1 MEEREITEMLNKEQ
15 EQNSNDFRNFDLT
28 SFARAKEKMIA
39 TNELTYKGHWDS
51 VRDRMMRLKD
61 YTPEEVAAII
71 NSGVLSEQQKLS
83 RNYFNKDGYYKQIII
98 YYATLLKYMGL
109 LIPNPSAGKNL
120 STSHIQKRYYN
131 ALDFVERMQLP
142 VLLTNIAQRAL
153 VEGCYYGLRI
163 EGDKNTFQLI
173 DLPSGYA
180 CSRFKD
186 VYGNDVVEFDV
197 SYFATIADRE
207 QREAALIAYPKI
219 VQKAWK
225 EFSKG
230 KRKSKWLI
238 IPKEIGVCFPFFDGR
253 PLFLNVIPATIEY
266 DEAVATQRER
276 DAEEI
281 RKIIVQKIPHLNDG
295 RLLFE
300 PDEAE
305 EIHMGTV
312 GMMKGNKNVSVLT
325 TYGDVDAITSSATA
339 DKTDNT
345 LTRMEQNIYAQA
357 GVTGQIF
364 ASTGSSSLE
373 TSLNNDLA
381 LMMYLANKF
390 SRFITNTLNDTFGN
404 GNITFKYQIMP
415 ITYYNAT
422 AFVDSSF
429 KLVGSGYSALMPALA
444 FGLTQKDL
452 VNIKDLEN
460 DVLKLG
466 DKLKPLSTSYTQTN
480 SGSDKDKEGDEE
492 NGDGKAPKGKAVET
506 DIDEGGR
513 PKKKEDEKADKT
525 HQNEESLDRT
535 GGGS

>member
-1 MEEREITEMLNKEQ
+1 MEENTTVVENNT
-15 EQNSNDFRNFDLT
+15 NDYRNFNLT

-39 TNELTYKGHWDS
+39 TNELAYSGNWGSNYHRTMK
-51 VRDRMMRLKD
+51 LKD
-61 YTPEEVAAII
+61 YSPEEVSLII
-71 NSGVLSEQQKLS
+71 TSGSLSEQQKLS
-83 RNYFNKDGYYKQIII
+83 RNYFNKDGYYKQIVI

-109 LIPNPSAGKNL
+109 LIPNPSNGKNL

-131 ALDFVERMQLP
+131 ALDYVERMQLP
-142 VLLTNIAQRAL
+142 VLLTNIAQRAI
-153 VEGCYYGLRI
+153 VDGSYYGLKV
-163 EGDKNTFQLI
+163 ETDKNNFQLI

-186 VYGNDVVEFDV
+186 IQGNDVVEFDV
-197 SYFATIADRE
+197 SYFNTIIDKE
-207 QREAALIAYPKI
+207 QRNVALAAYPKI
-219 VQKAWK
+219 VAKAWN
-225 EFSKG
+225 EWSKG

-238 IPKEIGVCFPFFDGR
+238 IPRDLGVCFPFFDGR
-253 PLFLNVIPATIEY
+253 PLLLNVIPATIEY

-300 PDEAE
+300 PEEAE

-325 TYGDVDAITSSATA
+325 TYGDVDAITSTTTA
-339 DKTDNT
+339 DKAENT

-357 GVTGQIF
+357 GVAGQIF
-364 ASTGSSSLE
+364 AATGSSSLE
-373 TSLNNDLA
+373 TSLNNDLS

-390 SRFITNTLNDTFGN
+390 SRFITNTLNDIFGN

-415 ITYYNAT
+415 ITYYNT
-422 AFVDSSF
+422 ASYVDSTF
-429 KLVGSGYSALMPALA
+429 KLVGSGYSALLPALA
-444 FGLTQKDL
+444 LGLTQKDL

-466 DKLKPLSTSYTQTN
+466 DKLKPLSTSYTQSN
-480 SGSDKDKEGDEE
+480 SGSGKETDGDEE
-492 NGDGKAPKGKAVET
+492 NGDGKTSKDKPVKT
-506 DIDEGGR
+506 DIEEGGR
-513 PKKKEDEKADKT
+513 PKKKEDEKAEKT
-525 HQNEESLDRT
+525 IQNEESLDRT

>member
-1 MEEREITEMLNKEQ
+1 MEDKQNVTEV
-15 EQNSNDFRNFDLT
+15 SDSRNFDLT
-28 SFARAKEKMIA
+28 SFARAKDKMIA
-39 TNELTYKGHWDS
+39 TNELAYQGHFDNM
-51 VRDRMMRLKD
+51 RNRLQRLKD
-61 YTPEEVAAII
+61 YTPEEVASII
-71 NSGVLSEQQKLS
+71 SSGSLSEQQKLS
-83 RNYFNKDGYYKQIII
+83 RNYFIKDGYYKQIII

-109 LIPNPSAGKNL
+109 LIPNPSYGKNL
-120 STSHIQKRYYN
+120 STSHIQKRYYS
-131 ALDFVERMQLP
+131 ALDYVERMQLP

-153 VEGCYYGLRI
+153 VDGSYYGLKA
-163 EGDKNTFQLI
+163 EADKNSFQLI
-173 DLPSGYA
+173 DLPAGYA

-186 VYGNDVVEFDV
+186 IYGNDVVEFDV
-197 SYFATIADRE
+197 SYFNTITDKE
-207 QREAALIAYPKI
+207 QRDAALAAYPKI
-219 VQKAWK
+219 VRKAWT
-225 EFSKG
+225 ELSKG

-253 PLFLNVIPATIEY
+253 PLLLNVIPATIEY
-266 DEAVATQRER
+266 DEAVADKRER

-325 TYGDVDAITSSATA
+325 SYGDVDAITSNAVA
-339 DKTDNT
+339 DKTDGT

-357 GVTGQIF
+357 GVAGQVF

-390 SRFITNTLNDTFGN
+390 SRFITNTLNDIFAN
-404 GNITFKYQIMP
+404 SNINFKYQIMP
-415 ITYYNAT
+415 VTYYNAT

-466 DKLKPLSTSYTQTN
+466 DRLKPLSTSYTQSNTDPKKEE
-480 SGSDKDKEGDEE
+480 GSEEE
-492 NGDGKAPKGKAVET
+492 NGGDKAPKEKPANT

-513 PKKKEDEKADKT
+513 PKKKEEEKADKT

>member
-1 MEEREITEMLNKEQ
+1 MEDNKTI
-15 EQNSNDFRNFDLT
+15 EQNDVRNFNLT

-39 TNELTYKGHWDS
+39 TNEHAYKNHWDS
-51 VRDRMMRLKD
+51 VRSRMERLKD
-61 YTPEEVAAII
+61 YTTEEVLSII
-71 NSGVLSEQQKLS
+71 TSGSLIEQQKLS
-83 RNYFNKDGYYKQIII
+83 RNYFNRDGYYKQIII

-131 ALDFVERMQLP
+131 ALDYVERMQLP
-142 VLLTNIAQRAL
+142 VLGANIAQRAL
-153 VEGCYYGLRI
+153 VDGCYYGI
-163 EGDKNTFQLI
+163 KVEGDKNTFQLI

-186 VYGNDVVEFDV
+186 IYGNDVVEFDV
-197 SYFATIADRE
+197 SYFRTITDEE
-207 QREAALIAYPKI
+207 QRNAALSAYPKI

-225 EFSKG
+225 QLSTG

-238 IPKEIGVCFPFFDGR
+238 IPKELGVCFPFFDGR

-266 DEAVATQRER
+266 DEAVATQRDH

-305 EIHMGTV
+305 EIHSGTV
-312 GMMKGNKNVSVLT
+312 HMMKGNKNVSVLT
-325 TYGDVDAITSSATA
+325 TYGDVDAITSHNSAEKA
-339 DKTDNT
+339 DST

-357 GVTGQIF
+357 GLSGQIF

-381 LMMYLANKF
+381 LMMYFANKL
-390 SRFITNTLNDTFGN
+390 SRFITNLLNDTYSN
-404 GNITFKYQIMP
+404 SNITFKYTIMP
-415 ITYYNAT
+415 VTYYNANSF
-422 AFVDSSF
+422 ADSTF

-444 FGLTQKDL
+444 YGLTQKDL
-452 VNIKDLEN
+452 ISIKDLEN

-466 DKLKPLSTSYTQTN
+466 DKLKPLSTSYTQ
-480 SGSDKDKEGDEE
+480 SSSDSNKEKDSDEE
-492 NGDGKAPKGKAVET
+492 NGDGKASQGQPVKT
-506 DIDEGGR
+506 DINEGGR

-525 HQNEESLDRT
+525 HKNEESLDKT

>member
-1 MEEREITEMLNKEQ
+1 MEDINLVA
-15 EQNSNDFRNFDLT
+15 NDGARHFDLT

-39 TNELTYKGHWDS
+39 TNERAYQDHWS
-51 VRDRMMRLKD
+51 SLRGRPERLKN
-61 YTPEEVAAII
+61 YSPEEI
-71 NSGVLSEQQKLS
+71 NSIITSGSLSEQQKLS
-83 RNYFNKDGYYKQIII
+83 RNYFNKDGYYKRIII

-109 LIPNPSAGKNL
+109 LIPNPSNGKNL

-153 VEGCYYGLRI
+153 VDGSYYGLKV
-163 EGDKNTFQLI
+163 ETDKNSFQLI

-186 VYGNDVVEFDV
+186 IYGNDILEFDV
-197 SYFATIADRE
+197 SYFGTITDKE
-207 QREAALIAYPKI
+207 QRDAALAAYPKI
-219 VQKAWK
+219 VAKAWK
-225 EFSKG
+225 QYSAG
-230 KRKSKWLI
+230 KRKKWLI

-253 PLFLNVIPATIEY
+253 PIFLNIIPHTIEY

-276 DAEEI
+276 DAEDI

-305 EIHMGTV
+305 EIHAGTV
-312 GMMKGNKNVSVLT
+312 GMLKGNKNVSVLT
-325 TYGDVDAITSSATA
+325 SYGDVDAITSNAHA
-339 DKTDNT
+339 DRTENT

-357 GVTGQIF
+357 GVTSQVF
-364 ASTGSSSLE
+364 AATGSASLE
-373 TSLNNDLA
+373 ASLNNDLA

-390 SRFITNTLNDTFGN
+390 SRFITNVLNDTFSN
-404 GNITFKYQIMP
+404 GNITFKYSIMP
-415 ITYYNAT
+415 ITYYNANT
-422 AFVDSSF
+422 YADEAY
-429 KLVGSGYSALMPALA
+429 KLVGLGYSALLPALA
-444 FGLTQKDL
+444 FGLTQRDL
-452 VNIKDLEN
+452 VSIKDLEN

-466 DKLKPLSTSYTQTN
+466 DKLKPLSTSYTQ
-480 SGSDKDKEGDEE
+480 SSSDSDKKSEEESDENNKED
-492 NGDGKAPKGKAVET
+492 APKEKPVNT

-513 PKKKEDEKADKT
+513 PKLKEEEKSEKT
-525 HQNEESLDRT
+525 HQNEESLDKT

>member
-1 MEEREITEMLNKEQ
+1 MEDKQIVTT
-15 EQNSNDFRNFDLT
+15 SDSRNFDLT
-28 SFARAKEKMIA
+28 SFARAKDKMIA
-39 TNELTYKGHWDS
+39 TNEMAYKDHWDN
-51 VRDRMMRLKD
+51 MRGRLQKLKD
-61 YTPEEVAAII
+61 YTPEEVASII
-71 NSGVLSEQQKLS
+71 SSGSLSEQQKLS

-109 LIPNPSAGKNL
+109 LIPNPSHGKNL

-131 ALDFVERMQLP
+131 ALDYVECMQLP
-142 VLLTNIAQRAL
+142 VLLTSIAQRAL
-153 VEGCYYGLRI
+153 VDGCYYGI
-163 EGDKNTFQLI
+163 KVETDKNSFQLI
-173 DLPSGYA
+173 DLPAGYA

-186 VYGNDVVEFDV
+186 IYGNDVVEFDV
-197 SYFATIADRE
+197 SYFGTITDKE
-207 QREAALIAYPKI
+207 QRNAALAAYPKI
-219 VQKAWK
+219 VQKAWT

-266 DEAVATQRER
+266 DDAVATQRER

-281 RKIIVQKIPHLNDG
+281 RKIIVQKIPHMNDG

-325 TYGDVDAITSSATA
+325 SYGDVSVETSGANA
-339 DKTDNT
+339 DRTENT

-357 GVTGQIF
+357 GVTGQVF

-390 SRFITNTLNDTFGN
+390 SRFITNVLNDNFAN
-404 GNITFKYQIMP
+404 GNINFKYQIMP
-415 ITYYNAT
+415 ITYYNSSAY
-422 AFVDSSF
+422 ADSAF
-429 KLVGSGYSALMPALA
+429 KLVGSGYSALLPALA

-452 VNIKDLEN
+452 VSIKDLEN

-466 DKLKPLSTSYTQTN
+466 DKLKPLSTSYTQTS
-480 SGSDKDKEGDEE
+480 SGSGKDGDEE
-492 NGDGKAPKGKAVET
+492 NGDGNTSKEKPVKT

-525 HQNEESLDRT
+525 HKNEESLDRT

>member
-1 MEEREITEMLNKEQ
+1 MEDNKNVVEEHEQ
-15 EQNSNDFRNFDLT
+15 EHDTRNFDLT

-39 TNELTYKGHWDS
+39 TNEQAYKGHWDS
-51 VRDRMMRLKD
+51 VRHRMSKLKN
-61 YTPEEVAAII
+61 YTPEEVASII
-71 NSGVLSEQQKLS
+71 ESGSLGEQQKLS
-83 RNYFNKDGYYKQIII
+83 RNYFYKDGYYKQIII

-109 LIPNPSAGKNL
+109 LIPNPSVGKNL
-120 STSHIQKRYYN
+120 SAPHIQKRYYS
-131 ALDFVERMQLP
+131 ALDYIEHMQLP
-142 VLLTNIAQRAL
+142 VLLTSIAQRAL
-153 VEGCYYGLRI
+153 VDGCYYGI
-163 EGDKNTFQLI
+163 KVEGDKNTFQLI
-173 DLPSGYA
+173 DLPAGYA

-186 VYGNDVVEFDV
+186 IYGNDVVEFDV
-197 SYFATIADRE
+197 SYFGTITDKE
-207 QREAALIAYPKI
+207 QRNAALAAYPKI

-225 EFSKG
+225 QLSQG
-230 KRKSKWLI
+230 KSKSKWLI
-238 IPKEIGVCFPFFDGR
+238 IPKELGVCFPFFDGR
-253 PLFLNVIPATIEY
+253 PLLLNIIPATIDY
-266 DEAVATQRER
+266 DDAVNAQRER
-276 DAEEI
+276 EAEEI
-281 RKIIVQKIPHLNDG
+281 RKIIVQKIPHLTDG

-305 EIHMGTV
+305 EIHVGTV
-312 GMMKGNKNVSVLT
+312 GMMKGNKNISVLT
-325 TYGDVDAITSSATA
+325 TYGDVDSITSSTST

-357 GVTGQIF
+357 GVTGQVF

-381 LMMYLANKF
+381 LMMYFANKV
-390 SRFITNTLNDTFGN
+390 SRFITKVLNDTFGN
-404 GNITFKYQIMP
+404 GNITFKYSILP
-415 ITYYNAT
+415 ISYYNADSYANT
-422 AFVDSSF
+422 AY
-429 KLVGSGYSALMPALA
+429 KLVGSGYSALLPALA

-466 DKLKPLSTSYTQTN
+466 DKLKPLSTSYTQGN
-480 SGSDKDKEGDEE
+480 SKPSEGEESEEE
-492 NGDGKAPKGKAVET
+492 NGDGKTSKEKPVKT

>member
-1 MEEREITEMLNKEQ
+1 MEENKIVEPD
-15 EQNSNDFRNFDLT
+15 SRNFDLT
-28 SFARAKEKMIA
+28 SFARAKDKMIA
-39 TNELTYKGHWDS
+39 TNENSYKNHWDS
-51 VRDRMMRLKD
+51 VRDRMARLKD
-61 YTPEEVAAII
+61 YTPEEVASII
-71 NSGVLSEQQKLS
+71 ASGSLIEQQKLS
-83 RNYFNKDGYYKQIII
+83 RSYFNKDGYYKQIII

-109 LIPNPSAGKNL
+109 LIPNPSTGKNL

-131 ALDFVERMQLP
+131 ALDYVERMQLP

-153 VEGCYYGLRI
+153 VDGCYYGI
-163 EGDKNTFQLI
+163 KVEGDKNTFQLI

-186 VYGNDVVEFDV
+186 IYGNDVVEFDV
-197 SYFATIADRE
+197 SYFRTITDAE
-207 QREAALIAYPKI
+207 QRSAALAAYPKI

-225 EFSKG
+225 ELSRG

-238 IPKEIGVCFPFFDGR
+238 IPKELGVCFPFFDGR
-253 PLFLNVIPATIEY
+253 PLFLNVIPSTIEY

-305 EIHMGTV
+305 EIHQGTV

-339 DKTDNT
+339 DRTENT

-357 GVTGQIF
+357 GITGQIF
-364 ASTGSSSLE
+364 ASTGSASLA

-381 LMMYLANKF
+381 LMMYFANKV
-390 SRFITNTLNDTFGN
+390 SRFITNTLNDTYGN
-404 GNITFKYQIMP
+404 GNITFKYLIMP
-415 ITYYNAT
+415 VTYYNA
-422 AFVDSSF
+422 ADFADSAF

-452 VNIKDLEN
+452 VNVKDLEN

-466 DKLKPLSTSYTQTN
+466 DKLKPLSTSYTQSN
-480 SGSDKDKEGDEE
+480 SGSNKGEEGEEE
-492 NGDGKAPKGKAVET
+492 NGDGKTSKDKPVET

-525 HQNEESLDRT
+525 HKNEESLDRT

>member
-1 MEEREITEMLNKEQ
+1 MEDNKTVEQ
-15 EQNSNDFRNFDLT
+15 FDTRNFDLT

-39 TNELTYKGHWDS
+39 TNEHAYKSHWDS
-51 VRDRMMRLKD
+51 VRDRMSKLRD
-61 YTPEEVAAII
+61 YTPEEVASII
-71 NSGVLSEQQKLS
+71 TSGSLIEQQKLS
-83 RNYFNKDGYYKQIII
+83 RNYFNRDGYYKQIII

-109 LIPNPSAGKNL
+109 LIPNPSTGKNL

-131 ALDFVERMQLP
+131 ALDYVERMQLP

-153 VEGCYYGLRI
+153 VDGCYYGI
-163 EGDKNTFQLI
+163 KVEGDKNTFQLI

-186 VYGNDVVEFDV
+186 IYGNDVVEFDV
-197 SYFATIADRE
+197 SYFGTITDKE
-207 QREAALIAYPKI
+207 QRNAALVAYPKI

-225 EFSKG
+225 ELSSG

-238 IPKEIGVCFPFFDGR
+238 IPKELGVCFPFFDGR

-305 EIHMGTV
+305 EIHDGTV
-312 GMMKGNKNVSVLT
+312 HMMKGNKNVSVLT
-325 TYGDVDAITSSATA
+325 TYGDVDAIASNTSAEKA
-339 DKTDNT
+339 DNT

-357 GVTGQIF
+357 GITGQIF

-381 LMMYLANKF
+381 LMMYFANKM
-390 SRFITNTLNDTFGN
+390 SRFITNTLNDTYGN
-404 GNITFKYQIMP
+404 GNITFKYLIMP
-415 ITYYNAT
+415 VTYYNA
-422 AFVDSSF
+422 ASFADSTF

-466 DKLKPLSTSYTQTN
+466 DKLKPLSTSYTQSN
-480 SGSDKDKEGDEE
+480 SGSGSEEESDEE
-492 NGDGKAPKGKAVET
+492 NGDGKTSKEKPVET

-525 HQNEESLDRT
+525 HKNEESLDKT

>member
-1 MEEREITEMLNKEQ
+1 MEDTNLVA
-15 EQNSNDFRNFDLT
+15 NDGARHFDLT

-39 TNELTYKGHWDS
+39 TNERAYQDHWNS
-51 VRDRMMRLKD
+51 LRGRPERLKS
-61 YTPEEVAAII
+61 YSPEEI
-71 NSGVLSEQQKLS
+71 NSIITSGSLSEQQKLS
-83 RNYFNKDGYYKQIII
+83 RNYFNKDGYYKRIII

-109 LIPNPSAGKNL
+109 LIPNPSTGKNL

-131 ALDFVERMQLP
+131 ALDFVEHMQLP

-153 VEGCYYGLRI
+153 VDGSYYGLKV
-163 EGDKNTFQLI
+163 ETDKNSFQLI

-186 VYGNDVVEFDV
+186 IYGNDILEFDV
-197 SYFATIADRE
+197 SYFGTITDKE
-207 QREAALIAYPKI
+207 QRDAALAAYPKI
-219 VQKAWK
+219 VAKAWK
-225 EFSKG
+225 QYSAG
-230 KRKSKWLI
+230 KRKKWLI

-253 PLFLNVIPATIEY
+253 PIFLNIIPHTIEY

-276 DAEEI
+276 DAEDI

-305 EIHMGTV
+305 EIHAGTV

-325 TYGDVDAITSSATA
+325 SYGDVDAITSNAHA

-357 GVTGQIF
+357 GVTSQVF
-364 ASTGSSSLE
+364 AATGSASLE
-373 TSLNNDLA
+373 ASLNNDLA

-390 SRFITNTLNDTFGN
+390 SRFITNVLNDTFSN
-404 GNITFKYQIMP
+404 GNITFKYSIMP
-415 ITYYNAT
+415 ITYYNANSY
-422 AFVDSSF
+422 ADEAY
-429 KLVGSGYSALMPALA
+429 KLVGLGYSALLPALA
-444 FGLTQKDL
+444 FGLTQRDL
-452 VNIKDLEN
+452 VSIKDLEN

-466 DKLKPLSTSYTQTN
+466 DRLKPLSTSYTQSN
-480 SGSDKDKEGDEE
+480 SDSDKKSEEESDENNKEDV
-492 NGDGKAPKGKAVET
+492 PKGKPVDT
-506 DIDEGGR
+506 DADEGGR
-513 PKKKEDEKADKT
+513 PKLKEEEKSEKT
-525 HQNEESLDRT
+525 HQNEESLDKT

>member
-1 MEEREITEMLNKEQ
+1 MEDINLVA
-15 EQNSNDFRNFDLT
+15 NDGARHFDLT

-39 TNELTYKGHWDS
+39 TNERAYQDHWNS
-51 VRDRMMRLKD
+51 LRGRPERLKN
-61 YTPEEVAAII
+61 YSPEEI
-71 NSGVLSEQQKLS
+71 NSIITSGSLSEQQKLS
-83 RNYFNKDGYYKQIII
+83 RNYFNKDGYYKRIII

-109 LIPNPSAGKNL
+109 LIPNPSNGKNL

-153 VEGCYYGLRI
+153 VDGSYYGLKV
-163 EGDKNTFQLI
+163 ETDKNSFQLI

-186 VYGNDVVEFDV
+186 IYGNDILEFDV
-197 SYFATIADRE
+197 SYFGTITDKE
-207 QREAALIAYPKI
+207 QRDAALAAYPKI
-219 VQKAWK
+219 VAKAWK
-225 EFSKG
+225 QYSAG
-230 KRKSKWLI
+230 KRKKWLI

-253 PLFLNVIPATIEY
+253 PIFLNIIPHTIEY

-276 DAEEI
+276 DAEDI

-305 EIHMGTV
+305 EIHAGTV
-312 GMMKGNKNVSVLT
+312 GMLKGNKNVSVLT
-325 TYGDVDAITSSATA
+325 SYGDVDAITSNAHA
-339 DKTDNT
+339 DRTENT

-357 GVTGQIF
+357 GVTSQVF
-364 ASTGSSSLE
+364 AATGSASLE
-373 TSLNNDLA
+373 ASLNNDLA

-390 SRFITNTLNDTFGN
+390 SRFITNVLNDTFSN
-404 GNITFKYQIMP
+404 GNITFKYSIMP
-415 ITYYNAT
+415 ITYYNANT
-422 AFVDSSF
+422 YADEAY
-429 KLVGSGYSALMPALA
+429 KLVGLGYSALLPALA
-444 FGLTQKDL
+444 FGLTQRDL
-452 VNIKDLEN
+452 VSIKDLEN

-466 DKLKPLSTSYTQTN
+466 DKLKPLSTSYTQ
-480 SGSDKDKEGDEE
+480 SSSDSDKKSEEESDENNKED
-492 NGDGKAPKGKAVET
+492 APKEKPVNT

-513 PKKKEDEKADKT
+513 PKLKEEEKSEKT
-525 HQNEESLDRT
+525 HQNEESLDKT

>member
-1 MEEREITEMLNKEQ
+1 MEDQKTVVGEHDN
-15 EQNSNDFRNFDLT
+15 RNFDLT

-39 TNELTYKGHWDS
+39 TNERAYKGHWDS
-51 VRDRMMRLKD
+51 ARLRMSNLKN
-61 YTPEEVAAII
+61 YTPEDVASII
-71 NSGVLSEQQKLS
+71 ESGSLSEQQKLS
-83 RNYFNKDGYYKQIII
+83 RNYFNRDGYYKQIII

-120 STSHIQKRYYN
+120 STPHIQKRYYS
-131 ALDFVERMQLP
+131 ALDYVERMQLP

-153 VEGCYYGLRI
+153 VDGCYYGLKV

-186 VYGNDVVEFDV
+186 IYGNDIVEFDV
-197 SYFATIADRE
+197 SYFSTISDKASRD
-207 QREAALIAYPKI
+207 AALAAYPKI

-225 EFSKG
+225 KFSSG
-230 KRKSKWLI
+230 KYKDKWVI
-238 IPKEIGVCFPFFDGR
+238 IPKEVGVCFPFFDGR
-253 PLFLNVIPATIEY
+253 PLLLNIIPATIDY
-266 DEAVATQRER
+266 DEAVATRRDRE
-276 DAEEI
+276 AEEI

-305 EIHMGTV
+305 EIHVGTV

-325 TYGDVDAITSSATA
+325 TYGDVDAIVSSSSA
-339 DKTDNT
+339 DRTDNT

-357 GVTGQIF
+357 GVASQVF

-381 LMMYLANKF
+381 LMMYFANKV

-404 GNITFKYQIMP
+404 GNITFKYSIMP
-415 ITYYNAT
+415 ITYYNASS
-422 AFVDSSF
+422 FVDSSY
-429 KLVGSGYSALMPALA
+429 KLVGSGYSALLPALA

-452 VNIKDLEN
+452 VNVKDLEN

-466 DKLKPLSTSYTQTN
+466 DRLKPLMTSYTQSN
-480 SGSDKDKEGDEE
+480 SASGEDGDGDGE
-492 NGDGKAPKGKAVET
+492 NGDGNTSKGKPVDT

-513 PKKKEDEKADKT
+513 PKKKEDKKADKT
-525 HQNEESLDRT
+525 HKNEESLDRT
-535 GGGS
+535 GGS